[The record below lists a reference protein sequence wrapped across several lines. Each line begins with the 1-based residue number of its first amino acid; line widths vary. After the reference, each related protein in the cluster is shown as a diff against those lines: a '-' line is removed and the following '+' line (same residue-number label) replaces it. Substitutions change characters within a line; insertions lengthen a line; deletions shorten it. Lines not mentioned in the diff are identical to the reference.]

1 MSTETIVYTPYHS
14 AIPSWSGYQYQGKV
28 ALNVVLDYM
37 MRISREEYDSYSL
50 ELEWYEDF
58 CILNG
63 DTYVSIHQ
71 VKSYKAKGLSEY
83 KEAIWN
89 LLGKTL
95 LKSCEYCYL
104 HSSTDL
110 DTEEAIK
117 KGLLNLEPPP
127 MPKPPKDPSK
137 GPKIKTYSPRHYYDQ
152 VMAANAYEE
161 LFSKFS
167 SYSYT
172 CSKRYCPLHELE
184 DEIKQKIK
192 SYYDHKGKPYT
203 VAQIEAVYHYLL
215 GEVDRHITRRHND
228 EQNDDDNEIDFVPD
242 RIRFTEIFR
251 VLENNWEKPS
261 DEYVILRLRNMFHSI
276 WDSVSIDLHQI
287 TIDEGTLERQDDIRK
302 VEEYVSTLSTLSNT
316 DFFTFCQIVTPNIYI
331 PKADEDAFRNLI
343 PEDGI
348 GTLLYAF
355 YEIKRELDVINY
367 RYVKKNQS
375 INTSYLPTT
384 LKLISNRYKSDDSI
398 KSNIASSILSNAAIR
413 NQLYEIE
420 VMITDNINAKSL
432 EEATM
437 KFTVIETDDGNPN
450 DKVTKIKKIRMID
463 IDNAKG
469 ELNQ

>member
-1 MSTETIVYTPYHS
+1 MSTETIIYTPYHS

-37 MRISREEYDSYSL
+37 MRISPDEYESHSL

-63 DTYVSIHQ
+63 ETYISIHQ

-95 LKSCEYCYL
+95 LKSCESCYL
-104 HSSTDL
+104 HSASDL
-110 DTEEAIK
+110 DTEEEIK
-117 KGLLNLEPPP
+117 KGLLNLDPPP
-127 MPKPPKDPSK
+127 MPKPPKDPLK
-137 GPKIKTYSPRHYYDQ
+137 GPKIKTYSPRHYHDQ

-167 SYSYT
+167 CYSYAS
-172 CSKRYCPLHELE
+172 SKRYCPLNELE

-192 SYYDHKGKPYT
+192 SYYDHRGQNCT
-203 VAQIEAVYHYLL
+203 VVQIEAVYHYLL
-215 GEVDRHITRRHND
+215 GEVDRHITRRHYD
-228 EQNDDDNEIDFVPD
+228 EQIDDATEIDFIPD
-242 RIRFTEIFR
+242 RIWFTEIYQ

-276 WDSVSIDLHQI
+276 WDSFSIDLHQK
-287 TIDEGTLERQDDIRK
+287 TIDEGTLERQEDIRK
-302 VEEYVSTLSTLSNT
+302 VEQYVSTLSSLSNS
-316 DFFTFCQIVTPNIYI
+316 DFFTFCQIVTPNIHI

-355 YEIKRELDVINY
+355 YEIKRELDVTNY
-367 RYVKKNQS
+367 RYVKKIQS

-384 LKLISNRYKSDDSI
+384 LKLISNRYRSDDTI
-398 KSNIASSILSNAAIR
+398 KSSIASSILSNAAIR

-432 EEATM
+432 EEAAM
-437 KFTVIETDDGNPN
+437 KFTAIETDDGNPN

-463 IDNAKG
+463 IDIAKG